1 MLRCERLKKIDL
13 FETEEQGSRE
23 KVECKSGQS
32 PVSRS
37 LADSSSGRFSPP
49 FSSTEDDGSFRP
61 PIVAQPSRELLSRYL
76 NGIKPRA

>member
-1 MLRCERLKKIDL
+1 MLRYERLKKIDR

-23 KVECKSGQS
+23 KVESKSGQS

-37 LADSSSGRFSPP
+37 LADSSSGRFPP